1 MILTQLTLPSL
12 AWQACLKVS
21 NVQLDLIT
29 NSEMLLMIEEA
40 VRGGITQ
47 VITKSS
53 VANNKYMQNY
63 YQNEDSSF
71 LRYLDFPNNY

>member
-1 MILTQLTLPSL
+1 
-12 AWQACLKVS
+12 
-21 NVQLDLIT
+21 
-29 NSEMLLMIEEA
+29 MLLMIEEA

-71 LRYLDFPNNY
+71 LQYLDFPNNY